1 MELFTPVLGRA
12 VLVSGRGG
20 REGSR
25 MLSLEAVTVEASQR
39 RFVKVIVTHVWAGVG
54 VVRSAR
60 RSGGCAPGGFV
71 PGQGRDLAQETARL
85 RF

>member
-39 RFVKVIVTHVWAGVG
+39 RFVKGDSDSCLGRCGSGALGQEVW
-54 VVRSAR
+54 RM
-60 RSGGCAPGGFV
+60 CPGGFV